1 MPEINGM
8 HIDDCHKRKEEKILS
23 DYTILT
29 AVKGHLL
36 IERAAKPV
44 HFALPS
50 KATYPFVLVTIED
63 ISPSVF
69 LTSRYIQ
76 RRIRFKVSVY
86 YRMPSKIEAEN
97 FSYKIIRSLHGV
109 DLWFPKI
116 KSANIRL
123 LSCISETTI
132 DEKQAMAIHHLY
144 DATIVACN

>member
-1 MPEINGM
+1 
-8 HIDDCHKRKEEKILS
+8 LS

-36 IERAAKPV
+36 IERAAKPI

-50 KATYPFVLVTIED
+50 EATYPFVLVTIED
-63 ISPSVF
+63 ISPTDF
-69 LTSRYIQ
+69 LSSRSIQ

-86 YRMPSKIEAEN
+86 YLMPNQIEAVN
-97 FSYKIIRSLHGV
+97 YSYKIIRSLHGA

-116 KSANIRL
+116 KSAHIRL
-123 LSCISETTI
+123 LSCISETTT
-132 DEKQAMAIHHLY
+132 DERQAMAIHHLY